1 MGPLSGFKIVPSKK
15 CLECVCWWNRSRVVP
30 GLFGIVGGQ
39 PGVHLQGQ
47 PNVRVSVCSGGSEPP
62 AGSEVPMSCSAAVW
76 RGLPGRDHSGSEPC
90 KRVSQATEFQIFLR
104 HDAGRKWNPVG
115 LKMTRLHCG
124 GGRGGGGSYLLC
136 RVCEDSSGHQQK
148 ESSGF
153 SLLFTFKFQE
163 KLGSLFGTPPQL
175 SAPL

>member
-47 PNVRVSVCSGGSEPP
+47 PNVHVSVCSGGSEPP

-124 GGRGGGGSYLLC
+124 GGGFLTFSAVCVRTVQGTSRRNLLDFRC
-136 RVCEDSSGHQQK
+136 
-148 ESSGF
+148 F
-153 SLLFTFKFQE
+153 SPLNSRKNWALF
-163 KLGSLFGTPPQL
+163 SAPPPQL